1 MTHVTR
7 DACDAQ
13 VPDLRHQTHATEK
26 YLTSV
31 CTTQMYLTSA
41 IKLKRPPEYCVVF
54 DSDPEVPLPPAPCL
68 AHVCAHTGTRT
79 LERRDAWQPGVLAP
93 WSRPWA
99 RGEER
104 TIGRR
109 GED

>member
-1 MTHVTR
+1 
-7 DACDAQ
+7 
-13 VPDLRHQTHATEK
+13 
-26 YLTSV
+26 
-31 CTTQMYLTSA
+31 MYLTSA

-79 LERRDAWQPGVLAP
+79 LERRDAWQPGGAGALEQVV
-93 WSRPWA
+93 
-99 RGEER
+99 GQK
-104 TIGRR
+104 R